1 METNLMAF
9 ILIWILLI
17 IKAIQFSLRVR
28 YNHPNNLIYKKGK
41 K

>member
-1 METNLMAF
+1 METNIVAF
-9 ILIWILLI
+9 ILIWALLI

-28 YNHPNNLIYKKGK
+28 DNHPNNLIHKKGK

>member
-1 METNLMAF
+1 MENNLIGI
-9 ILIWILLI
+9 ILIVTLLI

-28 YNHPNNLIYKKGK
+28 DNHPNNLIYKKGK